1 MQKEIKKQPIMLYT
15 EQTPNP
21 ETLKFVTNQ
30 MIYPRK
36 TAEFKQDDLTFAEE
50 WSPISHALLQYDS
63 IKAVYICNNF
73 ITLTKEAEFEWD
85 SISMDLK
92 KFIKDALEQ
101 GVKIV
106 NEGFE
111 EVKAAK
117 EAEGVA
123 EAATIAAS
131 VPMARKNKPGGRDR
145 VMQRRND
152 RKEGAGG
159 IQKKVHPIFLKTS
172 QNRRKEIEAML
183 MDDGADPNAQD
194 NYENTPLHYACL
206 EGHKSIVKTLL
217 RYGADVNIPNKSGNT
232 PLHVCFAFKRDA
244 IQDYLIEKGADVTA
258 RNNFGMDPY
267 EVHILF

>member
-36 TAEFKQDDLTFAEE
+36 TAEFKQDDLAFAEE

-117 EAEGVA
+117 EAEGVDVDSDDS
-123 EAATIAAS
+123 EI
-131 VPMARKNKPGGRDR
+131 VIKIKQLLDKYVKPAVEMDGG
-145 VMQRRND
+145 N
-152 RKEGAGG
+152 
-159 IQKKVHPIFLKTS
+159 IQFHSF
-172 QNRRKEIEAML
+172 
-183 MDDGADPNAQD
+183 DDGVVKVIMQG
-194 NYENTPLHYACL
+194 ACSGCPSSTGTL
-206 EGHKSIVKTLL
+206 KVGIEGML
-217 RYGADVNIPNKSGNT
+217 
-232 PLHVCFAFKRDA
+232 KR
-244 IQDYLIEKGADVTA
+244 
-258 RNNFGMDPY
+258 MCP
-267 EVHILF
+267 EVVSVEAVMG